1 MHFQN
6 PNLLWGLLALL
17 APLIIHF
24 FNFRRLK
31 KVNFSDI
38 SLLKE
43 VNTAAK
49 NFSEL
54 KNKWVLLLRMLAFAC
69 LVLAFANPYFGNKPN
84 QNNTIAYVYLDNS
97 ASMQQA
103 QGNLPNLGMAI
114 NKATQMLDLL
124 PKSLKYYVLNNDF
137 GSNDFEKRNV
147 SNAKNYISKVDFST
161 QSRVLTDVLNRMNSL
176 AQKEI
181 GVNNNPQMYILSD
194 FQKSTFG
201 QKNNFKINPKANI
214 NLVQTA
220 TTNLANVVV
229 DSVWL
234 DNPFINTQ
242 NANKIN
248 VSIKNWGEKAV
259 SNLVVRLE
267 INGIVQ
273 NSVPTIIEAQKSNT
287 LKFEFA
293 GNSKATLQGKVY
305 FDDQPVVFDNNFYFV
320 INPSPKIKIVQ
331 IAGNEINGSIA
342 VKNVF
347 NNDSLFQ
354 MASMPAANVNFEILN
369 TGDLIVLEGINS
381 FEANLSK
388 SVDQFVNRGGTIWYI
403 PAEKIDENT
412 LPFCLKSNLK
422 PNYDLANTT
431 LKWQGK
437 NNEFFSD
444 VFENE
449 AENDKVKTADIKI
462 AYTITGQK
470 ILETKGGQAYLTFNK
485 TKGKVFILASPLSAA
500 YGDMAKNALMVP
512 IAYKIAQNSLKTG
525 ALSYRFGGKSLV
537 FENKNYSEK
546 TVLKIK
552 KGEESF
558 IPVQSF
564 INNQIIM
571 ELPKATEWELK
582 GGLNPGIFEVW
593 NGNSLDQKLAIN
605 YDKTESDLAI
615 YSNQELKSIFKDHK
629 NVKIWEAGN
638 MASITEEIK
647 NQGQNK
653 PWWKILVVLALVF
666 IAAEVLMLR
675 FWKAKV

>member
-54 KNKWVLLLRMLAFAC
+54 RNKLVLLLRMLAFAC

-103 QGNLPNLGMAI
+103 QGNLPNLGVAI
-114 NKATQMLDLL
+114 NKATQMFDLL
-124 PKSLKYYVLNNDF
+124 PMSFKYYVFNNDF
-137 GSNDFEKRNV
+137 GSNDFEKRSV
-147 SNAKNYISKVDFST
+147 SNAKNYISKTDYST
-161 QSRVLTDVLNRMNSL
+161 QSRVLTHVLNRINGL

-181 GVNNNPQMYILSD
+181 GLNGNPQIYLLSD

-201 QKNNFKINPKANI
+201 LNTNIKINPKATI
-214 NLVQTA
+214 NLIQTGEK
-220 TTNLANVVV
+220 NFANVVV

-234 DNPFINTQ
+234 DNPFINSQ

-248 VSIKNWGEKAV
+248 VKVKNWGEKAI
-259 SNLVVRLE
+259 SNLIVRLE

-273 NSVPTIIEAQKSNT
+273 NGIPTTIEAQKSNI

-293 GNSKATLQGKVY
+293 GNSKGTLEGKVS

-331 IAGNEINGSIA
+331 IAGNEINGSA
-342 VKNVF
+342 VIKNVF

-354 MASMPAANVNFEILN
+354 MVSMPAANVNFELLN
-369 TGDLIVLEGINS
+369 TADLIVLEGINS
-381 FEANLSK
+381 FDSNLSK
-388 SVDQFVNRGGTIWYI
+388 TVDQFVNRGGTIWYI
-403 PAEKIDENT
+403 PAEKMDENA
-412 LPFCLKSNLK
+412 LPFCLKAKLK
-422 PNYDLANTT
+422 PNNDLANTS

-449 AENDKVKTADIKI
+449 LENDKVKTADIKI
-462 AYTITGQK
+462 AYSITGQK
-470 ILETKGGQAYLTFNK
+470 LLETKGGQAYLAFSK
-485 TKGKVFILASPLSAA
+485 TKGKIFILASPLSAS

-512 IAYKIAQNSLKTG
+512 IAYKIAQNSLKND
-525 ALSYRFGGKSLV
+525 ALCYRFGGKSLV

-546 TVLKIK
+546 TILKIK

-564 INNQIIM
+564 LNNQIIM
-571 ELPKATEWELK
+571 ELPKASEWELK
-582 GGLNPGIFEVW
+582 GGLRPGLFEVW
-593 NGNSLDQKLAIN
+593 NNNSLDRKLAIN
-605 YDKTESDLAI
+605 FDKSESDLAI
-615 YSNQELKSIFKDHK
+615 YSSQELKAIFKDHK
-629 NVKIWEAGN
+629 NVKIWDAAS
-638 MASITEEIK
+638 MASIVEDIN

-653 PWWKILVVLALVF
+653 PWWKILVVLALIF
-666 IAAEVLMLR
+666 IAVEVLLLR
-675 FWKAKV
+675 FWKTKV